1 MLFILAIDP
10 LQNMLDLAI
19 QNGILT
25 PLLLATAMLCT
36 SLYADDAVI
45 FLNPNRDE
53 VQAVKDMLS
62 IW

>member
-1 MLFILAIDP
+1 MLFILSIDP

-25 PLLLATAMLCT
+25 PLLLATAKLCT

-62 IW
+62 I